1 MWRSGG
7 PRPPWRRCFAPDLNL
22 SSKYA
27 DCAGRSGWKQL
38 YYILIL
44 PYVYATFDTLLGRL
58 LAVAAIYHWG
68 GLAFGEGLGLF
79 DKWSAGTAA
88 ASNGKTVIAMSAVAV
103 LDIAEMAL
111 LAWLLWILV
120 VPVTAVTGIAAVPA

>member
-1 MWRSGG
+1 LGTS
-7 PRPPWRRCFAPDLNL
+7 P
-22 SSKYA
+22 
-27 DCAGRSGWKQL
+27 

-44 PYVYATFDTLLGRL
+44 PYVYARFDTLLGRL

-68 GLAFGEGLGLF
+68 GLAFVEGAGLF
-79 DKWSAGTAA
+79 GKLAAGDAA
-88 ASNGKTVIAMSAVAV
+88 ASNGKTVVAMSAVAV

-120 VPVTAVTGIAAVPA
+120 APVTAVTGIAAVPA